1 MQRMMLLP
9 QTNRADGR
17 GFKSPRGKVFFCMNL
32 KWVRERL
39 KWKEIQTRCLLMS
52 DWKSR
57 FSWVHSVEFHLIPS
71 FRKIER
77 GREKAQWSESLLKKE
92 KAQWTETL
100 LMRRK
105 KVAGAKLKQIGCVGS
120 QRILIFVS
128 NDEKKKS
135 LNQKFFSAKWL
146 FDERSFY
153 LIVFLCCPHK
163 KKKIKSAK
171 NCAWFRTR
179 NLSEINFRWSQTN
192 HWTILQKFVTS
203 QTENSR
209 TIFLA

>member
-153 LIVFLCCPHK
+153 LIVFLCVKRRKLRVLKIVPGFEPETFLRSIFAGVRPTIGPFYKKLWRHK
-163 KKKIKSAK
+163 RKTLA
-171 NCAWFRTR
+171 
-179 NLSEINFRWSQTN
+179 LY
-192 HWTILQKFVTS
+192 
-203 QTENSR
+203 
-209 TIFLA
+209 FLA